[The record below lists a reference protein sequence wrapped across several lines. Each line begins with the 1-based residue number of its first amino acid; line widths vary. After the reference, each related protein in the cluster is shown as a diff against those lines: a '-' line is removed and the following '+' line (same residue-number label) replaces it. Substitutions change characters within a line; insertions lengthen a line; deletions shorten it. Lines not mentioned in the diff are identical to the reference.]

1 MLASVLEAI
10 PPAVLAGLALGGL
23 FSCLAAAIFTVGER
37 WFPTQSTPTQER
49 GGYSS
54 EGRRQGE
61 IRSYLQEIGER
72 YIEGYSLE
80 GTTVAFYLPTRDVA
94 VTFDAQDFFHLQQT
108 TDTYVILAEHEMP
121 GVHLGHR
128 LPFEVPEQVH
138 TGPVDVQTRL
148 TRAYRAL
155 EVPKTADAT
164 EIKTAYRERVKQ
176 VHPDHGGDR
185 DSFREV
191 QEAYATV
198 KEHAE

>member
-1 MLASVLEAI
+1 MPASVLEAI
-10 PPAVLAGLALGGL
+10 PPAILAGLALGGV

-37 WFPTQSTPTQER
+37 WFPTQSTPVQEQ

-54 EGRRQGE
+54 EGRRQDE
-61 IRSYLQEIGER
+61 IRSYLQGIDER

-80 GTTVAFYLPTRDVA
+80 GTTVAFYLPARNVA
-94 VTFDAQDFFHLQQT
+94 VTFDAQDFFHLQGT

-128 LPFEVPEQVH
+128 LPFEVPEH
-138 TGPVDVQTRL
+138 APTGPVDVQTRL
-148 TRAYRAL
+148 EQAYRAL
-155 EVPKTADAT
+155 GVSKTAGAA
-164 EIKTAYRERVKQ
+164 EIKTAYRDRVKQ